1 MTLYMGPNTGL
12 LINGLPGEGHYNDLI
27 RMWRWDDFLRQPV
40 VKGRVSSLPTGGQ
53 AEGDTYI
60 FTGSGANQN
69 RIARWWAT
77 GATTPIWEYM
87 PPRLG
92 WRVQVANETTPA
104 GQVKTYEYSGSAW
117 VELVGGMSDAP
128 SDGSN
133 YARNNGAWGKLGTAA
148 GADLN
153 GMPFL
158 NLMPDSGR
166 YAGSINPLILRFTE
180 AFSSS
185 FLTPWNGASIADGG
199 KYIYDN
205 TTNGGTA
212 GNLNQR
218 VQDLL
223 VAMGRSSGSLAR
235 YGVEFYTALLTAGPN
250 ATTGSTGADGTT
262 RYLQMTNSSRAL
274 FIANG
279 WCTAVLWIRTEAGS
293 LHFMPST
300 APTTDYKIWLNGASV
315 LPGQVLTRAMDGST
329 SGFPKRARRG
339 TTTASRSSIWR
350 WVPLRLWPVRH
361 SSADWSIPAST
372 SRLSRPSTHR
382 AHDNDETSSTER

>member
-12 LINGLPGEGHYNDLI
+12 LINGAPGEGHYSDLI

-40 VKGRVSSLPTGGQ
+40 VKSRIATLPTSGQ
-53 AEGDTYI
+53 VEGDVYI
-60 FTGSGANQN
+60 VTGSGASQN
-69 RIARWWAT
+69 RLARWWVV
-77 GATTPIWEYM
+77 GATAGTWEYLT
-87 PPRLG
+87 PKLG
-92 WRVQVANETTPA
+92 WRVQVANETTPS
-104 GQVKTYEYSGSAW
+104 GQVKTYEYSGTAW

-166 YAGSINPLILRFTE
+166 YAGSINPLVLRFTE

-223 VAMGRSSGSLAR
+223 AAMGRSSGSLAR
-235 YGVEFYTALLTAGPN
+235 YGVEFYTAVLTAGPN

-279 WCTAVLWIRTEAGS
+279 WCTAVLWIRAEAGS

-315 LPGQVLTRAMDGST
+315 LPGQVLTPSDGWKHVRISKK
-329 SGFPKRARRG
+329 SAQGYDNGFPFLYMSLG
-339 TTTASRSSIWR
+339 ASAAMACPAFFGGLVDPGIHVAPIATVNSQ
-350 WVPLRLWPVRH
+350 
-361 SSADWSIPAST
+361 SA
-372 SRLSRPSTHR
+372 
-382 AHDNDETSSTER
+382 

>member
-12 LINGLPGEGHYNDLI
+12 LMNGLPGEGHYAEVT
-27 RMWRWDDFLRQPV
+27 RMYRWDDFLRQPIA
-40 VKGRVSSLPTGGQ
+40 KGRVATLPTSGL
-53 AEGDTYI
+53 AEGDVYI
-60 FTGSGANQN
+60 VTGSGASQN
-69 RIARWWAT
+69 RLARWWVV
-77 GATTPIWEYM
+77 GATAGTWEYLT
-87 PPRLG
+87 PKLG
-92 WRVQVANETTPA
+92 WRVQVANETTPS
-104 GQVKTYEYSGSAW
+104 GQVKTYEYSGTGW

-148 GADLN
+148 GADIN

-166 YAGSINPLILRFTE
+166 YAGSINPLVLRFTE

-235 YGVEFYTALLTAGPN
+235 YGVEFYTAVLTAGPN

-279 WCTAVLWIRTEAGS
+279 WCTAVLWIRAEAGS

-315 LPGQVLTRAMDGST
+315 LPGQVLTPSDGWKHVRISKK
-329 SGFPKRARRG
+329 SAQGYDNGFPFLYMSLG
-339 TTTASRSSIWR
+339 ASAAMACPAFFGGFVDPGIHVAPIATVNSQ
-350 WVPLRLWPVRH
+350 
-361 SSADWSIPAST
+361 SA
-372 SRLSRPSTHR
+372 
-382 AHDNDETSSTER
+382 

>member
-1 MTLYMGPNTGL
+1 MSLTMGPNTGL
-12 LINGLPGEGHYNDLI
+12 LINGAPGEGHYSELI
-27 RMWRWDDFLRQPV
+27 RMLRWDDFLRQPV
-40 VKGRVSSLPTGGQ
+40 VKGRVAALPTSGQ
-53 AEGDTYI
+53 VEGDTYI

-77 GATTPIWEYM
+77 GASTPIWEYM

-104 GQVKTYEYSGSAW
+104 GQVKTYEYSGTAW

-133 YARNNGAWGKLGTAA
+133 YARNNGSWSKLGTAA

-166 YAGSINPLILRFTE
+166 YAGSINPLVLRFTE

-185 FLTPWNGASIADGG
+185 FLTPWNGATIADGG

-205 TTNGGTA
+205 TTFGGTA

-218 VQDLL
+218 VRDLL
-223 VAMGRSSGSLAR
+223 AAMGRSSGSLAR
-235 YGVEFYTALLTAGPN
+235 YGVEFYTAVLTAGPN
-250 ATTGSTGADGTT
+250 ATTGSTGADDTT

-279 WCTAVLWIRTEAGS
+279 WCTAVLWIRAEAGS

-300 APTTDYKIWLNGASV
+300 APTTDYKIWLNGAPV
-315 LPGQVLTRAMDGST
+315 VPGQVLTPSDGWKHIRISKR
-329 SGFPKRARRG
+329 SAQGYDNGFPFLYMALG
-339 TTTASRSSIWR
+339 SVAAMACPAFFGGLVDPGIHVAPIATVNSQ
-350 WVPLRLWPVRH
+350 
-361 SSADWSIPAST
+361 SA
-372 SRLSRPSTHR
+372 
-382 AHDNDETSSTER
+382 